1 LLTDQRSDVTVGH
14 ITSLPPPLSER
25 DAAVVRL
32 VGRFRQL
39 TSRHV
44 RCVLFAD
51 VTEMPV
57 NRSLRRLVAMGYL
70 TRLPRVFGDG
80 RGSHGW
86 IYQLRRKGWIF
97 AERAGTFKKAYKP
110 NWHAL
115 MVADV
120 YCDLLEASRAGRYE
134 LLGFELEVE
143 RTPAKEPIR
152 PDAMLHIKGQT
163 STVTLLLE
171 AETGSHGLKGIDNK
185 CGAYWQASRAQPGDF
200 KAVIFA
206 VPDGEHMRRVRNATN
221 AGPSG
226 SAALFDVCLSTDV
239 AQIVEKYLD

>member
-1 LLTDQRSDVTVGH
+1 M
-14 ITSLPPPLSER
+14 TSLPPPLSER
-25 DAAVVRL
+25 DASVVRL

-44 RCVLFAD
+44 ACVLFAD

-57 NRSLRRLVAMGYL
+57 NRSLRRLLAMGYL

-86 IYQLRRKGWIF
+86 IYQLGRKGWNLT
-97 AERAGTFKKAYKP
+97 ERAGTFKKVYKP
-110 NWHAL
+110 NWHTL
-115 MVADV
+115 MVADI

-152 PDAMLHIKGQT
+152 PDAVIHVKGKI

-171 AETGSHGLKGIDNK
+171 AETGSHGLKSIDNK
-185 CGAYWQASRAQPGDF
+185 CGAYWQASRTQPDDF

-206 VPDGEHMRRVRNATN
+206 VADGEHMRRVKNATK

-226 SAALFDVCLSTDV
+226 SSALFEVCLSTDV
-239 AQIVEKYLD
+239 AEIVEKYLN